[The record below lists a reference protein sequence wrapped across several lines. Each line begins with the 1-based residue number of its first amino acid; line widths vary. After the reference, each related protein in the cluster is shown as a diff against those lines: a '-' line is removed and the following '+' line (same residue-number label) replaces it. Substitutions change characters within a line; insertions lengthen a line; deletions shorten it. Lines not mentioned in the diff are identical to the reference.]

1 MAGKTKKKLTV
12 TQMRSV
18 IKFLIGV
25 NIVLLIAVIVLS
37 VLLAV
42 SRSKSSKDAVSIIKP
57 DGKYTVCLDPG
68 HGGSDIGATGI
79 NNIHEKDGNL
89 KLSLKVAKLLKKN
102 GVKVVM
108 TRDDD
113 STVSSEDRAAIAN
126 DCNADLYLALHRNYA
141 ANPEACGVEAWI
153 YSSGSEKNHAI
164 AETILSNLEKA
175 GISDNRG
182 VRTGTQFDSDNDY
195 IVIKQTNMTSLI
207 IEMGFISN
215 EKDVELY
222 DDNMDDYA
230 AAIAN
235 GIIEW
240 LNEYQ

>member
-25 NIVLLIAVIVLS
+25 NIVLLVAVIVLS

-141 ANPEACGVEAWI
+141 ATPEACGVEAWI

-164 AETILSNLEKA
+164 AETILSNLEKV

>member
-1 MAGKTKKKLTV
+1 MYNRTTKDLIFA
-12 TQMRSV
+12 RSV
-18 IKFLIGV
+18 GNLNGYGSILENIGTSSNKGVEIGLNTV
-25 NIVLLIAVIVLS
+25 NISKKDFTWKTNLTFSLNRNKIV
-37 VLLAV
+37 
-42 SRSKSSKDAVSIIKP
+42 
-57 DGKYTVCLDPG
+57 
-68 HGGSDIGATGI
+68 
-79 NNIHEKDGNL
+79 
-89 KLSLKVAKLLKKN
+89 
-102 GVKVVM
+102 
-108 TRDDD
+108 
-113 STVSSEDRAAIAN
+113 
-126 DCNADLYLALHRNYA
+126 DLYGDKKDDLANRWFIGQ
-141 ANPEACGVEAWI
+141 PMKVI
-153 YSSGSEKNHAI
+153 YD
-164 AETILSNLEKA
+164 LEKV

-215 EKDVELY
+215 ENDVELY

>member
-1 MAGKTKKKLTV
+1 M
-12 TQMRSV
+12 
-18 IKFLIGV
+18 
-25 NIVLLIAVIVLS
+25 
-37 VLLAV
+37 
-42 SRSKSSKDAVSIIKP
+42 
-57 DGKYTVCLDPG
+57 DPG

-164 AETILSNLEKA
+164 AETILSNLEKV

-222 DDNMDDYA
+222 DNNMDDYA

>member
-25 NIVLLIAVIVLS
+25 NIVLLVAVIVLS

-102 GVKVVM
+102 GV
-108 TRDDD
+108 
-113 STVSSEDRAAIAN
+113 N
-126 DCNADLYLALHRNYA
+126 
-141 ANPEACGVEAWI
+141 
-153 YSSGSEKNHAI
+153 
-164 AETILSNLEKA
+164 
-175 GISDNRG
+175 
-182 VRTGTQFDSDNDY
+182 
-195 IVIKQTNMTSLI
+195 
-207 IEMGFISN
+207 
-215 EKDVELY
+215 
-222 DDNMDDYA
+222 
-230 AAIAN
+230 
-235 GIIEW
+235 
-240 LNEYQ
+240 

>member
-42 SRSKSSKDAVSIIKP
+42 SRSKSGKDAVSIIKP

-113 STVSSEDRAAIAN
+113 STVSS
-126 DCNADLYLALHRNYA
+126 DLYLALHRNYA

-164 AETILSNLEKA
+164 AETILSNLEKV